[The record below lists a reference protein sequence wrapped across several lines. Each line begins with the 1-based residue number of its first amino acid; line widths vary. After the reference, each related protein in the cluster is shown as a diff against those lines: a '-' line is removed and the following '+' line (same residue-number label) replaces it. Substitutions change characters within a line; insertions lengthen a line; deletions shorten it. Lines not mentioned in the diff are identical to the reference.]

1 MISLKLDKTFEDDTI
16 FVSEFLRAEHKW
28 ALIFC
33 DNWEYQLDAAQ
44 QTVEFFRI
52 TRSYKNVVLKE
63 NENAAIEVTTSRYL
77 NAVIL
82 HDKTQNQEKI
92 QNLSS
97 ESGHKNDKFKERKCV
112 CNEIHLFKECFYIVN
127 AARKSEW
134 KESVKTLNEARQ
146 RILKNARFKTVIK
159 VIIDINISN
168 ELNEDNE
175 TTQKE
180 DTETAELDEMT
191 FKFDNVTISA
201 TNIKNS
207 LSHNVI
213 YDFGCNQSLTYD
225 KIRFI
230 DGKITF
236 ASEWVDTSND
246 KMLVENYETML
257 INDKL
262 ENKTIKI
269 KFSKTTYISFTN
281 MTLLL
286 LNKLKKKSYVWDM
299 QEDVLIYQTSDQK
312 VCNIEESLWAN
323 HNWV

>member
-1 MISLKLDKTFEDDTI
+1 
-16 FVSEFLRAEHKW
+16 
-28 ALIFC
+28 
-33 DNWEYQLDAAQ
+33 
-44 QTVEFFRI
+44 
-52 TRSYKNVVLKE
+52 
-63 NENAAIEVTTSRYL
+63 
-77 NAVIL
+77 
-82 HDKTQNQEKI
+82 
-92 QNLSS
+92 
-97 ESGHKNDKFKERKCV
+97 
-112 CNEIHLFKECFYIVN
+112 
-127 AARKSEW
+127 
-134 KESVKTLNEARQ
+134 
-146 RILKNARFKTVIK
+146 
-159 VIIDINISN
+159 
-168 ELNEDNE
+168 
-175 TTQKE
+175 
-180 DTETAELDEMT
+180 
-191 FKFDNVTISA
+191 
-201 TNIKNS
+201 
-207 LSHNVI
+207 VI